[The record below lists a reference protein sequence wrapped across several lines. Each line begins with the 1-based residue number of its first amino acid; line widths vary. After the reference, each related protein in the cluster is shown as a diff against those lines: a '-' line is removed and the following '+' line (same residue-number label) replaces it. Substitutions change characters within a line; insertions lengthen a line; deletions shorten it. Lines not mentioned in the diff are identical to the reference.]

1 MNPLGILCDLVTVYF
16 IVLIVRIILSWVP
29 DLPEPL
35 RPVAAVVSRLTD
47 PVLQPVRGLLPTA
60 RVGAAAIDFSPI
72 IVFLVLSL
80 LVRPLV
86 CGLTGGG
93 LLTGGGGI

>member
-1 MNPLGILCDLVTVYF
+1 MNPFGILCDLVTVYF

-35 RPVAAVVSRLTD
+35 RPAANLVSRLTD
-47 PVLQPVRGLLPTA
+47 PVLQPVRGLLPAA
-60 RVGAAAIDFSPI
+60 RVGPAAIDFSPI